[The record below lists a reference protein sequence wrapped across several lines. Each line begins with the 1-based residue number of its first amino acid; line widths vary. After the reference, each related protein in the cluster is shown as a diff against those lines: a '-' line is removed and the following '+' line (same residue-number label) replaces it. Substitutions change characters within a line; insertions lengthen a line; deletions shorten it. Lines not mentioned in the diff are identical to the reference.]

1 MKTKEVTYTVIWYVD
16 LQNFVKET
24 YGLDTNIP
32 YAEEWRNDT
41 HHPVTVTGT
50 LNTYDITHID
60 NIIKGRDTPEYSLC
74 RLLLE
79 RLSID
84 GHIKPGE
91 YLIKVEW

>member
-60 NIIKGRDTPEYSLC
+60 NIIKGRDVPEYSLC